1 MVVAILVVGCCV
13 DFVVDYVVPVV
24 AKPVAVAV
32 ALVAVEDNVAA
43 EDLLVVA
50 DFANS
55 ELD

>member
-32 ALVAVEDNVAA
+32 ALVAVVDNFAV

-50 DFANS
+50 DFASS

>member
-50 DFANS
+50 DFASS

>member
-1 MVVAILVVGCCV
+1 MVAAILVVGCCV

-24 AKPVAVAV
+24 AKPVAVA
-32 ALVAVEDNVAA
+32 LIAVEDNVAV